1 MKCVYSSNELFHIS
15 HDCVTE
21 NTRHKE
27 ITDKICLK
35 SIRDFFQYVV
45 CDQGRDR
52 EIQFFGGG
60 DIQ

>member
-1 MKCVYSSNELFHIS
+1 MIMDLKIHA
-15 HDCVTE
+15 
-21 NTRHKE
+21 TRK